1 MRTGYNVSVGGR
13 CRRELRHHIEQVN
26 QSLPQER
33 KSGHKISV
41 QSNTIPNVQTHRH
54 SSLPQPDIKITP
66 IGSCP
71 PSHYRRQPNTIHHP
85 PHSPFS
91 ASFHWSSACI
101 TCSSTFGTADVG
113 SGPCSENEE
122 YCGWLLVVGGFRQM
136 SGGHNSRT
144 ISTYGTKTH
153 ARGLPSGEYGGQGLA
168 RDDDRFF
175 LFL

>member
-1 MRTGYNVSVGGR
+1 M
-13 CRRELRHHIEQVN
+13 
-26 QSLPQER
+26 
-33 KSGHKISV
+33 
-41 QSNTIPNVQTHRH
+41 
-54 SSLPQPDIKITP
+54 
-66 IGSCP
+66 
-71 PSHYRRQPNTIHHP
+71 
-85 PHSPFS
+85 
-91 ASFHWSSACI
+91 
-101 TCSSTFGTADVG
+101 G